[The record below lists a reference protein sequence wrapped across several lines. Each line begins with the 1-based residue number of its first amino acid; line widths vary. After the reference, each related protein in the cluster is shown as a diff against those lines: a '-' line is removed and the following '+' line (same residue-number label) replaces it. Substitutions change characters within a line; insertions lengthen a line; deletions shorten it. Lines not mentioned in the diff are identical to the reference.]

1 MATTKPNPTFVRA
14 FAALHRNLVR
24 WTGGRFL
31 TAYKGEPMILLTT
44 TGRRT
49 GEPRTWPL
57 TGLRVGDGWAV
68 AASNGGHDHHP
79 AWYLNLVADP
89 AATVQDGR
97 RTVPVRARVTEGAE
111 RDALYQRF
119 RDYLSNYAAYEE
131 ATERVIPVVLLEP
144 VAATAAG

>member
-1 MATTKPNPTFVRA
+1 MTTTKPDPRFVRL
-14 FAALHRNLVR
+14 FSSVHRTVVKL
-24 WTGGRFL
+24 TGGRLL
-31 TAYKGEPMILLTT
+31 TGYKGEPMILLTT

-49 GEPRTWPL
+49 GQARTWPL

-79 AWYLNLVADP
+79 AWYLNLEADP

-97 RTVPVRARVTEGAE
+97 RTTAVRARVTDGAE
-111 RDALYQRF
+111 RDALYERF
-119 RDYLSNYAAYEE
+119 VAYLDNYAQYQR

-144 VAATAAG
+144 VAR